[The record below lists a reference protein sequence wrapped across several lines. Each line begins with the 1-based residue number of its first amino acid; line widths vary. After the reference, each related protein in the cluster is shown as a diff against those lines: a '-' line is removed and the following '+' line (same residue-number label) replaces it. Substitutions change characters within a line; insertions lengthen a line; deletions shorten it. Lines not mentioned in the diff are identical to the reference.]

1 MNQSSGGK
9 YIEVCDDRRKSGRA
23 RRDEIS
29 LGGNELGTLGRL
41 GTVRNDDK
49 GIQVTELRKAPRAHG
64 MVCAERLKM
73 DRTAQMA

>member
-23 RRDEIS
+23 R
-29 LGGNELGTLGRL
+29 GGWNCAWRERIEALEA
-41 GTVRNDDK
+41 VRNDDK
-49 GIQVTELRKAPRAHG
+49 VIQVTELRKAPRAHG

-73 DRTAQMA
+73 DRTAQTA